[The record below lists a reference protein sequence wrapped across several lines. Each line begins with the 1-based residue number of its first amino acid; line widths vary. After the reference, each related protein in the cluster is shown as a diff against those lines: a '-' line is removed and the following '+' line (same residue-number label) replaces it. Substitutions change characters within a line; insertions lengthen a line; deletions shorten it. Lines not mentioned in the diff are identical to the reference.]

1 MQRLAILCP
10 GQGSQHPQ
18 MFDLARTDSRVQ
30 KLLQHWSLE
39 TICGMPLPTILAE
52 HDLLFANRLAQPLIV
67 AAELA
72 VWEAIKYSIPAPALI
87 AGYSIGEV
95 TSYGVAGA
103 LPAEQVIELA
113 AARARYMDACLGSS
127 TQQSLMAVSGLH
139 GAVIHD
145 LLARHGL
152 SISIENGEDSLIV
165 GGWLPALQAVDP
177 ILTRMGGHLTMIAVE
192 IAAHTPLMLHAV
204 TPFREHL
211 NHCSFTHFNS
221 PVLAG
226 ISAESVSDKEK
237 AVTLLPR
244 QIAEKICWA
253 QCMDACAEAGIT
265 VALELGPGGALSR
278 MLRARHPAIE
288 SRSVSDFRT
297 LAGVLKWLERYL
309 Q

>member
-1 MQRLAILCP
+1 MERLAILCP
-10 GQGSQHPQ
+10 GQGSQYPQ
-18 MFDLARTDSRVQ
+18 MFDLARTDPRVQ
-30 KLLQHWSLE
+30 ELLQHWPLE
-39 TICGMPLPTILAE
+39 AICGMSLQTVLGR

-72 VWEAIKYSIPAPALI
+72 LWEAIRFNIPAPALV

-95 TSYGVAGA
+95 ASYGVGGT
-103 LPAEQVIELA
+103 LPAEQAIELA
-113 AARARYMDACLGSS
+113 AVRARYMDACIGSS
-127 TQQSLMAVSGLH
+127 AQQSLMAVSGLRS
-139 GAVIHD
+139 AVIDD

-152 SISIENGEDSLIV
+152 STAIENGEDNLIV
-165 GGWLPALQAVDP
+165 GGQLPALREVEP
-177 ILTRMGGHLTMIAVE
+177 LLTQMGGHVTPIAVE
-192 IAAHTPLMLHAV
+192 IAAHTPLMLGAV
-204 TPFREHL
+204 EPFRERL
-211 NHCSFTHFNS
+211 SHCTFAHFDS

-226 ISAESVSDKEK
+226 ISAESVSNKEQ

-288 SRSVSDFRT
+288 SRSVADFRT
-297 LAGVLKWLERYL
+297 LAGIFKWLKRYL
-309 Q
+309 E